1 MVLCAQVVAVKSEA
15 HAQVN
20 PTPDYATHLSAATL
34 NPPAPLAPPVYVPP
48 VPQAAPAAPP
58 PVYAPLPS
66 VTVPLATP
74 QGALPGAPVTVTLPT
89 TPLPQATAGGRI
101 LQLPT
106 QPLPQV
112 PVLLTF
118 TVPTFFKSW
127 RRFFSRNGK
136 NSPVLTFK
144 ISVFFK
150 NNIMKADSYYFSSY
164 TPEP

>member
-1 MVLCAQVVAVKSEA
+1 MHVLLCAQVVAVKSEA
-15 HAQVN
+15 HAQAN

-112 PVLLTF
+112 PVLLTCAF
-118 TVPTFFKSW
+118 YVLKSW
-127 RRFFSRNGK
+127 KRFFFSQRK
-136 NSPVLTFK
+136 NLPVLMFK
-144 ISVFFK
+144 IALV
-150 NNIMKADSYYFSSY
+150 
-164 TPEP
+164 

>member
-1 MVLCAQVVAVKSEA
+1 MVVNCFLGKDGINLRLCWMLRPKYLIHSVSCKVVAVKSEA
-15 HAQVN
+15 HAQAN

-34 NPPAPLAPPVYVPP
+34 NPPASLAPPVYVPP

-74 QGALPGAPVTVTLPT
+74 QGALPGAPVPLTQPT

-112 PVLLTF
+112 TTQIRAVVQWLAGGI
-118 TVPTFFKSW
+118 TVC
-127 RRFFSRNGK
+127 
-136 NSPVLTFK
+136 
-144 ISVFFK
+144 I
-150 NNIMKADSYYFSSY
+150 
-164 TPEP
+164 